1 MKPALRAFKIVRV
14 LSSYGLD
21 EWLYDSRLQL
31 PLRVLKWVSP
41 TAEANRNLARGVRLR
56 LALQQLGP
64 LFVKL
69 GQVLS
74 TRRDL
79 LPADIADELAGLRDQ
94 VKPFDSAEAKA
105 IIESAFSKPVA
116 ELYARF
122 DDQAL
127 ASASIAQVHAA
138 QLHGGREVV
147 VKVLRPD
154 IEAQIREDIALM
166 RVLAGWISRLHPH
179 AEKIRAQ
186 DVVSELETTLLAE
199 CDLQREA
206 ANASL
211 MRRLWQDN
219 RELAV
224 PEVVWD
230 LTQTSVLT
238 MERVYGINAD
248 NIAELDRLGVDRKA
262 LAAKAVR
269 ILYQQVFRDNYFHA
283 DAHAGNIWVNHLQPD
298 NPNFIALDF
307 GIVGQLSE
315 MDQYYLAENFMAIF
329 HKDYRKI
336 AKLHVQAGW
345 MPGHLRLDELEA
357 AVRSVCEP
365 YFTRPLAEI
374 SIAEVVAKL
383 FRTAQKYELTLQ
395 PQLIL
400 LQKTLLNT
408 EGLARTLDPSI
419 DLWVVARPVLEDILR
434 ERYSP
439 KAFMAKLQK
448 QWPEMVHQAADL
460 PELLKKVLTQQAEG
474 QAAVQMRS
482 EELAQLA
489 AISRHNQR
497 QLFFMVLGFT
507 AGISAGIF
515 HLLSNHAVWSYAL
528 AAVSVAAFLFAWP
541 RRRP

>member
-1 MKPALRAFKIVRV
+1 MKSVLRAFKIVRV

-21 EWLYDSRLQL
+21 EWLYDARLQ
-31 PLRVLKWVSP
+31 PALRVLKWISP
-41 TAEANRNLARGVRLR
+41 TSSANRGLERGVRLR

-94 VKPFDSAEAKA
+94 VKPFDSVQAKA
-105 IIESAFSKPVA
+105 IIERAFNKPVA

-138 QLHGGREVV
+138 QLHSGREVV
-147 VKVLRPD
+147 VKVLRPN
-154 IEAQIREDIALM
+154 IEAHIREDIALM
-166 RVLAGWISRLHPH
+166 RVLANWISRLHPH
-179 AEKIRAQ
+179 ADKLRAH
-186 DVVSELETTLLAE
+186 DVVAELESTLLAE

-211 MRRLWQDN
+211 MRRLWQDSQ
-219 RELAV
+219 ELAV
-224 PEVVWD
+224 PEVVWE

-238 MERVYGINAD
+238 LERVYGINAD
-248 NIAELDRLGVDRKA
+248 NTAELDRLGIDRKA

-283 DAHAGNIWVNHLQPD
+283 DAHAGNIWVNHLKPE

-315 MDQYYLAENFMAIF
+315 QDQYYLAENFMAIF

-365 YFTRPLAEI
+365 YFTRPLAEF

-408 EGLARTLDPSI
+408 EGLARTLDPNL
-419 DLWVVARPVLEDILR
+419 DLWAVARPVLEDILR

-460 PELLKKVLTQQAEG
+460 PELLKKVLAQQAG
-474 QAAVQMRS
+474 GKAQVQMHS
-482 EELAQLA
+482 EQLAQLA
-489 AISRHNQR
+489 VVSRHNQR
-497 QLFFMVLGFT
+497 QMFCMALGFSAAVSASIFFVL
-507 AGISAGIF
+507 AGNLYWA
-515 HLLSNHAVWSYAL
+515 YAL
-528 AAVSVAAFLFAWP
+528 AAVSAAAFLFAWP
-541 RRRP
+541 RKP

>member
-1 MKPALRAFKIVRV
+1 MKSALRALKIVRV

-21 EWLYDSRLQL
+21 EWLYDARLQP
-31 PLRVLKWVSP
+31 PLRVLKWMAP
-41 TAEANRNLARGVRLR
+41 TAAANRGLDRGVRLR

-94 VKPFDSAEAKA
+94 VQPFDSAQART
-105 IIESAFSKPVA
+105 IIERAFNKPVA

-138 QLHGGREVV
+138 QLHNGREVV

-154 IEAQIREDIALM
+154 IEAHIREDIALM
-166 RVLAGWISRLHPH
+166 RVLAGWITRLHPH
-179 AEKIRAQ
+179 AEKIRAH
-186 DVVSELETTLLAE
+186 DVVSELESTLLAE

-211 MRRLWQDN
+211 MRRLWQDSQ
-219 RELAV
+219 ELAV
-224 PEVVWD
+224 PEVVWE

-238 MERVYGINAD
+238 LERVYGINAD
-248 NIAELDRLGVDRKA
+248 NTAELDRLGIDRKA
-262 LAAKAVR
+262 LAARAVR

-283 DAHAGNIWVNHLQPD
+283 DAHAGNIWVNHLQPE

-315 MDQYYLAENFMAIF
+315 QDQYYLAENFMAIF

-365 YFTRPLAEI
+365 YFTRPLAEF

-408 EGLARTLDPSI
+408 EGLARTLDPGI
-419 DLWVVARPVLEDILR
+419 DLWAVARPVLEDILR

-460 PELLKKVLTQQAEG
+460 PELLKKVLAQQAGG
-474 QAAVQMRS
+474 QAAVQMHS
-482 EELAQLA
+482 KELAQLA

-497 QLFFMVLGFT
+497 QMFFMAFGFT
-507 AGISAGIF
+507 AGISAGVF
-515 HLLSNHAVWSYAL
+515 YLLSGHVYWAYAL
-528 AAVSVAAFLFAWP
+528 TAVSVAAFLFAWP
-541 RRRP
+541 RRP

>member
-1 MKPALRAFKIVRV
+1 MKSVLRAFKIVRV

-21 EWLYDSRLQL
+21 EWLYDARLQ
-31 PLRVLKWVSP
+31 PALRVLKWISP
-41 TAEANRNLARGVRLR
+41 TSPANRGLERGVRLR

-94 VKPFDSAEAKA
+94 VKPFDSVQARA
-105 IIESAFSKPVA
+105 IIDRTFNKPVA

-138 QLHGGREVV
+138 QLHNGREVV
-147 VKVLRPD
+147 VKVLRPN
-154 IEAQIREDIALM
+154 IEAHIREDIALM
-166 RVLAGWISRLHPH
+166 RVLADGIARLHPH
-179 AEKIRAQ
+179 ADKLRAH
-186 DVVSELETTLLAE
+186 DVVAELESTLLAE

-211 MRRLWQDN
+211 MRRLWQDSH
-219 RELAV
+219 ELAV
-224 PEVVWD
+224 PEVVWE
-230 LTQTSVLT
+230 LTQTAVLT
-238 MERVYGINAD
+238 LERVYGINAD
-248 NIAELDRLGVDRKA
+248 NTAELDRLGIDRKA

-283 DAHAGNIWVNHLQPD
+283 DAHAGNIWVNHLQPE

-315 MDQYYLAENFMAIF
+315 QDQYYLAENFMAIF

-365 YFTRPLAEI
+365 YFTRPLAEF

-419 DLWVVARPVLEDILR
+419 DLWAVARPVLEDILR

-460 PELLKKVLTQQAEG
+460 PELLKKVLAQQAGG
-474 QAAVQMRS
+474 QAAVQMHS
-482 EELAQLA
+482 KELAQLA
-489 AISRHNQR
+489 DISRHNQR
-497 QLFFMVLGFT
+497 QMFFMAIGFT
-507 AGISAGIF
+507 AGISAGVF
-515 HLLSNHAVWSYAL
+515 HLLSNHFYWAYAL
-528 AAVSVAAFLFAWP
+528 TAVSVAAFLFAWP
-541 RRRP
+541 RRR

>member
-1 MKPALRAFKIVRV
+1 MKPVLRAFKITRIA
-14 LSSYGLD
+14 SSYGLD
-21 EWLYDSRLQL
+21 EWLHDARLK
-31 PLRVLKWVSP
+31 PAIRVLKWIAP
-41 TAEANRNLARGVRLR
+41 TSDLHLGLTRGKRLR

-74 TRRDL
+74 TRRDI

-94 VKPFDSAEAKA
+94 VQAFDSAKAKA
-105 IIESAFSKPVA
+105 IIEDALGKPVN
-116 ELYARF
+116 ELFARF
-122 DDQAL
+122 DEQAL

-138 QLHGGREVV
+138 QLHDGRDVV
-147 VKVLRPD
+147 VKVLRPN
-154 IEAQIREDIALM
+154 IEAQIAEDIALM
-166 RVLAGWISRLHPH
+166 RVLANWIARLHSH
-179 AEKIRAQ
+179 ADKLRAH
-186 DVVSELETTLLAE
+186 DVVSELESTLLAE

-206 ANASL
+206 ANGSL
-211 MRRLWQDN
+211 MRRLWQN
-219 RELAV
+219 SRELEV
-224 PEVVWD
+224 PEVIWS

-238 MERVYGINAD
+238 MQRVYGINAD
-248 NIAELDRLGVDRKA
+248 NIAELDRLGIDRKK

-283 DAHAGNIWVNHLQPD
+283 DAHAGNIWVDISEPE

-315 MDQYYLAENFMAIF
+315 QDQYYLAENFMAIF
-329 HKDYRKI
+329 HKDYHKI

-345 MPGHLRLDELEA
+345 MPSHLRLDELEA

-365 YFTRPLAEI
+365 YFTRPLSEF

-408 EGLARTLDPSI
+408 EGLARTLDPEI
-419 DLWVVARPVLEDILR
+419 DLWTVARPVLEDILR

-439 KAFMAKLQK
+439 KAFLAKVQK
-448 QWPEMVHQAADL
+448 QWPEMVHHAADL
-460 PELLKKVLTQQAEG
+460 PELLKTVLSQQAKG
-474 QAAVQMRS
+474 QAQVQMRS
-482 EELAQLA
+482 SELADLTK
-489 AISRHNQR
+489 ISQHNQR
-497 QLFFMVLGFT
+497 QLFCMAFGLT
-507 AGISAGIF
+507 AGVSASV
-515 HLLSNHAVWSYAL
+515 LYVLSNHHQWAL
-528 AAVSVAAFLFAWP
+528 TLATVALIAFAFAWP
-541 RRRP
+541 RKL

>member
-1 MKPALRAFKIVRV
+1 MKSILRAFRIARTA
-14 LSSYGLD
+14 SSYGLD
-21 EWLYDSRLQL
+21 EWLHDARLK
-31 PLRVLKWVSP
+31 PAVRVFKWIAP
-41 TAEANRNLARGVRLR
+41 TAEANRALARGVRLR

-94 VKPFDSAEAKA
+94 VKPFDSAIARQMIEKA
-105 IIESAFSKPVA
+105 FHKSIDEVFT
-116 ELYARF
+116 RF
-122 DDQAL
+122 DDVAL
-127 ASASIAQVHAA
+127 ASASIAQVHSA
-138 QLHGGREVV
+138 QLHDGREVV
-147 VKVLRPD
+147 VKVLRPN
-154 IEAQIREDIALM
+154 IEAQISEDIALM
-166 RVLAGWISRLHPH
+166 RVLAGWIARLHPN
-179 AEKIRAQ
+179 ADKIRAH
-186 DVVSELETTLLAE
+186 DVVAELESTLLAE

-211 MRRLWQDN
+211 MRRLWQN
-219 RELAV
+219 SRELEV
-224 PEVVWD
+224 PEVVWA
-230 LTQTSVLT
+230 LTHISVLT
-238 MERVYGINAD
+238 MQRVYGINAD
-248 NIAELDRLGVDRKA
+248 NIAELDRLGIDRKA

-283 DAHAGNIWVNHLQPD
+283 DAHAGNIWVDPSQPSQ
-298 NPNFIALDF
+298 PHFIALDF

-315 MDQYYLAENFMAIF
+315 QDQYYLAENFMAIF

-345 MPGHLRLDELEA
+345 MPAHLRLDELEA

-365 YFTRPLAEI
+365 YFTRALSEF
-374 SIAEVVAKL
+374 SIAEVVGKL

-408 EGLARTLDPSI
+408 EGLARTLDPEI
-419 DLWVVARPVLEDILR
+419 DLWKVARPVLEEILQ

-439 KAFMAKLQK
+439 KAFLAKVQK

-460 PELLKKVLTQQAEG
+460 PALLKTVLEQQAKG
-474 QAAVQMRS
+474 QAQVHMRS
-482 EELAQLA
+482 DELARLA
-489 AISRHNQR
+489 KISRHNQR
-497 QLFFMVLGFT
+497 QLFCMVFGFMTGVSASVLYVFSLHHGW
-507 AGISAGIF
+507 ALVLVAISAF
-515 HLLSNHAVWSYAL
+515 
-528 AAVSVAAFLFAWP
+528 AFLAAWP
-541 RRRP
+541 RKL

>member
-1 MKPALRAFKIVRV
+1 MKPFLRAFKITRIA
-14 LSSYGLD
+14 SSYGLD
-21 EWLYDSRLQL
+21 EWLHDVRLKPALRLLKMVAPTTQDNRDL
-31 PLRVLKWVSP
+31 P
-41 TAEANRNLARGVRLR
+41 RGVRLR

-94 VKPFDSAEAKA
+94 VKAFDSEIAKG
-105 IIESAFSKPVA
+105 IIQKAFNKPLSEVF
-116 ELYARF
+116 ARF
-122 DDQAL
+122 DEQPL

-138 QLHGGREVV
+138 QLHDGSEVV
-147 VKVLRPD
+147 VKVLRPN
-154 IEAQIREDIALM
+154 IAAQIAEDIALM
-166 RVLAGWISRLHPH
+166 RVLANWIGRLHPH
-179 AEKIRAQ
+179 ADKIRAH
-186 DVVSELETTLLAE
+186 DVVSELEGTLLAE

-211 MRRLWQDN
+211 MRRLWQN
-219 RELAV
+219 SSELSV
-224 PEVVWD
+224 PEVLWP
-230 LTQTSVLT
+230 LTFTDVLT
-238 MERVYGINAD
+238 MQRVYGIPAD
-248 NIAELDRLGVDRKA
+248 DVVELDRLGIDRKA

-283 DAHAGNIWVNHLQPD
+283 DAHAGNIWINTQNPQ

-315 MDQYYLAENFMAIF
+315 QDQYYLAENFMAIF
-329 HKDYRKI
+329 HKDYHKI

-345 MPGHLRLDELEA
+345 MPKHMRLDELEA

-365 YFTRPLAEI
+365 YFTRPLSEF

-408 EGLARTLDPSI
+408 EGLARQLDPDI
-419 DLWVVARPVLEDILR
+419 DLWAVARPVLEDILR

-439 KAFMAKLQK
+439 KAFMGKLQK
-448 QWPEMVHQAADL
+448 RWPEIVHQASDL
-460 PELLKKVLTQQAEG
+460 PELMKKFLSQQVDGDSRMQMSSEDI
-474 QAAVQMRS
+474 AALVKVSHRS
-482 EELAQLA
+482 
-489 AISRHNQR
+489 QR
-497 QLFFMVLGFT
+497 QVFGLVLGFT
-507 AGISAGIF
+507 TG
-515 HLLSNHAVWSYAL
+515 L
-528 AAVSVAAFLFAWP
+528 AASVLYVWHANGVLPLVLLSVAAFALAWP
-541 RRRP
+541 RKL